1 MSKGHLSSGGQ
12 VLILTFFATWKR
24 RIWVFK
30 QIRGHCTGS
39 SSCSRPEG
47 RSLNRHGSP
56 RLCAIFLISMTKK
69 PRHISHLTS
78 LIIITSHQLKELYQ
92 NSALDPRFLP
102 LWATDTFGSAMKC
115 LPSQPLPCSR
125 WQLVVKIFLLQ
136 LRQLTITRDS
146 SIRRVGG
153 ENHPNLNL
161 EEMTALNSLFIF
173 AEYKKNLL
181 FIEQQKFMPREAFS
195 RPWRWK
201 AAQKYFKVLHPDPDI
216 KYLFRIST

>member
-1 MSKGHLSSGGQ
+1 
-12 VLILTFFATWKR
+12 
-24 RIWVFK
+24 
-30 QIRGHCTGS
+30 
-39 SSCSRPEG
+39 
-47 RSLNRHGSP
+47 
-56 RLCAIFLISMTKK
+56 
-69 PRHISHLTS
+69 
-78 LIIITSHQLKELYQ
+78 
-92 NSALDPRFLP
+92 
-102 LWATDTFGSAMKC
+102 MKC

-195 RPWRWK
+195 RP
-201 AAQKYFKVLHPDPDI
+201 
-216 KYLFRIST
+216 

>member
-1 MSKGHLSSGGQ
+1 
-12 VLILTFFATWKR
+12 
-24 RIWVFK
+24 
-30 QIRGHCTGS
+30 
-39 SSCSRPEG
+39 
-47 RSLNRHGSP
+47 
-56 RLCAIFLISMTKK
+56 
-69 PRHISHLTS
+69 
-78 LIIITSHQLKELYQ
+78 
-92 NSALDPRFLP
+92 
-102 LWATDTFGSAMKC
+102 MKC

-181 FIEQQKFMPREAFS
+181 FIEQQKFMPREAFHDLDDEKQRRNIS
-195 RPWRWK
+195 KFCIPILTLSISSGFR
-201 AAQKYFKVLHPDPDI
+201 LN
-216 KYLFRIST
+216 FRITNPNACLENKLC